1 MEMDLFCFIPG
12 YSIANELDQVAKNV
26 PVHVRYG
33 PFENLRAVS
42 GYKQTVL
49 LCRTKNMSKI

>member
-1 MEMDLFCFIPG
+1 METDLFCFIPG
-12 YSIANELDQVAKNV
+12 YSIANEFDQVAKN